1 MKLHNWLVGTLLL
14 FTFLACAGEAN
25 PDPVEAEDT
34 AEIEE
39 IPTADGLDEFRV
51 QLQDL
56 TPRYLNIKDALVE
69 SDLAAVTSAAAG
81 FGDAFNAID
90 PVALDGLDR
99 GDWER
104 LSVDIGEHGKSIA
117 AATDLETAR
126 QQFSLL
132 SPAMAEAIKRFN
144 VNDEALYVQY
154 CPMAFGNVGATWIS
168 ANEEIRNPYFGDKML
183 TCGKVQEEL
192 TAN

>member
-1 MKLHNWLVGTLLL
+1 MKLHNWLVSTLLL

-25 PDPVEAEDT
+25 PDPVEAEDA

-39 IPTADGLDEFRV
+39 VPTAAGLDEFRV
-51 QLQDL
+51 ELREL
-56 TPRYLNIKDALVE
+56 TPQYLNIKDALVE
-69 SDLAAVTSAAAG
+69 SDLDAVTSAAAG
-81 FGDAFNAID
+81 FGDAFDAID

-126 QQFSLL
+126 RQFSLL
-132 SPAMAEAIKRFN
+132 SPAMAEAIKRFGGN
-144 VNDEALYVQY
+144 EEDLYVQY
-154 CPMAFGNVGATWIS
+154 CPMAFDNVGATWIS